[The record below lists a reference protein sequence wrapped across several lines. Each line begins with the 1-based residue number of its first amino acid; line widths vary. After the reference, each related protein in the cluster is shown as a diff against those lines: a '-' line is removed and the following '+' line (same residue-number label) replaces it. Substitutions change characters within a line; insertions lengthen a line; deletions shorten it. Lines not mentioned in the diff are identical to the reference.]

1 MYANQEARVRS
12 KHGTMDWFR
21 IGKGVHQS
29 CVCHPDY
36 LTCMQSTSCRMLGWM
51 KNKLESRLPGEITKT
66 SYTQTKGELKQKRIK
81 EPLDE
86 SERGE

>member
-51 KNKLESRLPGEITKT
+51 KNKLESRLPGEISIT
-66 SYTQTKGELKQKRIK
+66 SDIQMIPPLWQKVKRN
-81 EPLDE
+81 
-86 SERGE
+86 